1 MTRLRLVT
9 NEEIKKSEMAPIV
22 KLKNMGDIYAVMS
35 PCDRGLDLV
44 FIRFVTIKTPTEG
57 IPGILASM
65 APPSGPITVP
75 KAVHGVRI
83 HLDWKDKLLRRSL
96 PEKAAKEIARWVIK
110 LNEFDSIL
118 TSSNAAYIASLEDNH
133 V

>member
-1 MTRLRLVT
+1 
-9 NEEIKKSEMAPIV
+9 
-22 KLKNMGDIYAVMS
+22 
-35 PCDRGLDLV
+35 
-44 FIRFVTIKTPTEG
+44 
-57 IPGILASM
+57 
-65 APPSGPITVP
+65 
-75 KAVHGVRI
+75 VHGVRI

-96 PEKAAKEIARWVIK
+96 PEKAAKELARWVVK